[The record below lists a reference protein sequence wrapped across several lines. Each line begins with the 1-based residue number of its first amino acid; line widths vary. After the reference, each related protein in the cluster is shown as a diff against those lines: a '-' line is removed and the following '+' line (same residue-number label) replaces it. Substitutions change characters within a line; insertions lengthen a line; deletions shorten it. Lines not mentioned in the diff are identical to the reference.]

1 MDDCK
6 PSGLSP
12 EVENSARQEVL
23 SRLRDMAAA
32 LEQGDDA
39 LFAERLQELLR
50 RREDGFFH
58 RIAQLTHDLQ
68 AAVSELDSDAKWN
81 ALAGE
86 LPDAGAR
93 LDHVIRLTE
102 QAAHRT
108 LDLVEESQAQLQPLS
123 QSAGALASVR
133 ARLAMAAAGSSALG
147 QLAADVQAVEQGMA
161 QCQGVLRNKL
171 SELAMAQEYQDLTG
185 QLLKRVTG
193 VIREVERE
201 LMKLLDQR
209 RGPQERPRAADK
221 ELEGPAVPGLEK
233 AGAVNGQAD
242 ADALLAMFM

>member
-23 SRLRDMAAA
+23 SRLRDMADA

-39 LFAERLQELLR
+39 LFAERLQDLLR
-50 RREDGFFH
+50 RREDGFFL
-58 RIAQLTHDLQ
+58 RIAQLTQELQ
-68 AAVSELDSDAKWN
+68 AAVAELDSDAKWSS
-81 ALAGE
+81 LAGE

-93 LDHVIRLTE
+93 LDHVIQLTE
-102 QAAHRT
+102 KAAHRT
-108 LDLVEESQAQLQPLS
+108 LDLVEESQREL
-123 QSAGALASVR
+123 AGLGGSVQAVGSTR
-133 ARLAMAAAGSSALG
+133 ARLTMAAGASPALG
-147 QLAADVQAVEQGMA
+147 QLAGELLGAEQTISHCHA
-161 QCQGVLRNKL
+161 QLRHKL

-201 LMKLLDQR
+201 LMKLLNQR
-209 RGPQERPRAADK
+209 PGSQERPRAADK
-221 ELEGPAVPGLEK
+221 ALEGPVVPGLEK
-233 AGAVNGQAD
+233 AGAVSGQDD